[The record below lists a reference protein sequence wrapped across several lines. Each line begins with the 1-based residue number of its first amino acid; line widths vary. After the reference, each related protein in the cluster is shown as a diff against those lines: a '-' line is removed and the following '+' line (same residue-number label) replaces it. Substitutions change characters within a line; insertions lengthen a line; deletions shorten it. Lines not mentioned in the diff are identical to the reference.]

1 VKVRTA
7 PADVNAAKYGRPLC
21 ARRARGTAV
30 LVSSAITNGIRVT
43 VSTVYVPSQSA
54 PTAHRYVF
62 AYTIRIANEGTQTAQ
77 LRSRH
82 WIITH
87 GNGKVEEVR
96 GPGVVGQQPVLKPGE
111 HFEYTSGCVLDTP
124 RGSMH
129 GTYQMHTPDGKSF
142 DANIETFQL
151 AMPHSLN

>member
-1 VKVRTA
+1 VRA
-7 PADVNAAKYGRPLC
+7 P
-21 ARRARGTAV
+21 RAWHCG
-30 LVSSAITNGIRVT
+30 LVSTALTQGIRVT

-62 AYTIRIANEGTQTAQ
+62 AYTIRIANEGNQVAQ
-77 LRSRH
+77 LKSRH

-96 GPGVVGQQPVLKPGE
+96 GPGVVGQQPSLKPGE
-111 HFEYTSGCVLDTP
+111 HFEYTSGCVLETP
-124 RGSMH
+124 RGTMRGS
-129 GTYQMHTPDGKSF
+129 YQMHTADGKSF
-142 DANIETFQL
+142 DAEVAAFQL

>member
-1 VKVRTA
+1 MSTA
-7 PADVNAAKYGRPLC
+7 L
-21 ARRARGTAV
+21 
-30 LVSSAITNGIRVT
+30 TNGIRVT

-62 AYTIRIANEGTQTAQ
+62 AYTIRIANEGSQTAQ

-82 WIITH
+82 WVITH
-87 GNGKVEEVR
+87 GTGKVEEVR
-96 GPGVVGQQPVLKPGE
+96 GPGVVGQQPVLKPGD

-124 RGSMH
+124 RGSMR
-129 GTYQMHTPDGKSF
+129 GSYQMQVPDGASF
-142 DANIETFQL
+142 DADVAQFEL

>member
-1 VKVRTA
+1 M
-7 PADVNAAKYGRPLC
+7 
-21 ARRARGTAV
+21 RGTADD
-30 LVSSAITNGIRVT
+30 VSTAITNGIRVT

-62 AYTIRIANEGTQTAQ
+62 AYTIRVANEGTQTAQ

-87 GNGKVEEVR
+87 ANGKVEEVR
-96 GPGVVGQQPVLKPGE
+96 GPGVVGQQPVLKPGD

-124 RGSMH
+124 RGSMR
-129 GTYQMHTPDGKSF
+129 GSYQMQSPDGQSF
-142 DANIETFQL
+142 DAEVGQFDL